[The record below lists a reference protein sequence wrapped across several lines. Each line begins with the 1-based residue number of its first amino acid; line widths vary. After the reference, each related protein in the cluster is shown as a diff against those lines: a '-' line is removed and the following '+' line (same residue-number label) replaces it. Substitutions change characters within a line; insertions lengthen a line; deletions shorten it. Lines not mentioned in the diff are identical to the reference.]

1 MTDRPEQGPARR
13 SSSSPVRFWR
23 GQVWPRRREI
33 VREWPPYV
41 AALAFAITSSLL
53 APVLPAGSLTIVEVA
68 TTGLTFASIAV
79 GACAT
84 AVVLALGL
92 PGGDRL
98 RRWAKHDTKAD
109 MNALSDLVFALVWAA
124 LAQLMLIVVCVVAML
139 FGGEGPLA
147 PSGLSWTH
155 WIGLAVGLL
164 VFYYALFE
172 LFVVVN
178 TLSQVGAVIAEEER
192 RAADGPKE
200 GQQ

>member
-1 MTDRPEQGPARR
+1 
-13 SSSSPVRFWR
+13 
-23 GQVWPRRREI
+23 
-33 VREWPPYV
+33 
-41 AALAFAITSSLL
+41 
-53 APVLPAGSLTIVEVA
+53 
-68 TTGLTFASIAV
+68 
-79 GACAT
+79 
-84 AVVLALGL
+84 
-92 PGGDRL
+92 
-98 RRWAKHDTKAD
+98 

-139 FGGEGPLA
+139 FGGAGPLA

-155 WIGLAVGLL
+155 WIGLVAGLL

-192 RAADGPKE
+192 RATDGPKE